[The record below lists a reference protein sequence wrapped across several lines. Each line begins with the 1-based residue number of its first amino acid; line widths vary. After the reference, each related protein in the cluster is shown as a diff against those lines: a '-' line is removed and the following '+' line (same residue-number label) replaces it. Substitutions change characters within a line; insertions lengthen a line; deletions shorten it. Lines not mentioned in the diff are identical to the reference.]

1 MIKKSFMVRVGA
13 DTKDMERGLK
23 SAEARMKKFNEQCT
37 KIGKGMTIAGAAIIG
52 ALTMITKKASDAQET
67 FSKFGTVFQDSITEA
82 EGAANELTK
91 SYGLSMLAA
100 KDMLSATGDLLTGLG
115 LQGKAAL
122 SLSRRT
128 QKLSVDLASF
138 TNYAGGAKG
147 ASEALTKA
155 MLGERESVKAL
166 GIVITEEMV
175 KEELLKKGKE
185 DLTGMALLQ
194 AKAEATL
201 AIAITQSK
209 NAIGDYERTSGDLA
223 NVVRRLVARLEN
235 LWVTIGTKLIPVTT
249 EYAKKITKIVEETV
263 EWIDV
268 HPKLTSVLAKGAA
281 ALGGTLFT
289 LGGIGMVL
297 PKVTDGFRMLAIAAK
312 TALGAFGVGAIL
324 AVGLYKVFEKLKL
337 GPLFNPEILDDQTE
351 AYNRQRA
358 AIGLWSDFAD
368 KAVRAQIAGREDL
381 IAIWNKYEQN
391 TLEAYAAI
399 ARGDEGERLRLFF
412 AELIKGEKIFMS
424 WATGIGMI
432 FQAIST
438 RIGETA
444 EATQKTGPVFTLWAT
459 TVAKIFHD
467 TSVRAAE
474 MWRAM
479 RDIELI
485 IPPAAI
491 TMPKFTLET
500 EIGTEEFETFGAW
513 YKAWVEGLKEKWKTA
528 WQAALEGSREVLGAL
543 NSVFSQFHE
552 NEATRLDNEEKK
564 RTDAIESWYEAK
576 KAKIEA
582 TVMDE
587 EAKVAALEALDE
599 EKARKENELQHRMDK
614 ERRKLERKRAK
625 AQKVGAIFAAGINI
639 AEAITKALAQGG
651 FLLGAI
657 FSGIVAA
664 LGAIQVAAIAAAPLP
679 SLAKGGMIE
688 REGIYRLHPG
698 EEVRSAADV
707 RALGSPAMAVRPG
720 ISTFSPTINIYAR
733 TLDDRTINQATEKIF
748 RRLDFENRRYG
759 RR

>member
-1 MIKKSFMVRVGA
+1 MITKSFLVRVGA

-37 KIGKGMTIAGAAIIG
+37 KIGRGMTIAGAAIIG

-115 LQGKAAL
+115 LQGKTAL
-122 SLSRRT
+122 DLSRRT

-138 TNYAGGAKG
+138 TNFQGGAKG

-175 KEELLKKGKE
+175 KEQLLKQGKE

-201 AIAITQSK
+201 AIAVTQSK

-223 NVVRRLVARLEN
+223 NVVRRLVARLED
-235 LWVTIGTKLIPVTT
+235 LWVTIGTKLIPVATT
-249 EYAKKITKIVEETV
+249 LATKITNIVERTK
-263 EWIDV
+263 EWSEAYPV
-268 HPKLTSVLAKGAA
+268 LVSELTKGTAV
-281 ALGGTLFT
+281 LGGTLFA
-289 LGGIGMVL
+289 LGGIGMAL
-297 PKVTDGFRMLAIAAK
+297 PKVVAGFMALKKVALVLISPIGALA
-312 TALGAFGVGAIL
+312 
-324 AVGLYKVFEKLKL
+324 
-337 GPLFNPEILDDQTE
+337 
-351 AYNRQRA
+351 
-358 AIGLWSDFAD
+358 
-368 KAVRAQIAGREDL
+368 
-381 IAIWNKYEQN
+381 
-391 TLEAYAAI
+391 AAI
-399 ARGDEGERLRLFF
+399 AGIVISVQQMVENLNKAKKAMSDFGEEALVFQNAAENFKNLWITVRKEGGEALEQFNELMKRFGGNWDNILKQIIADPKHAILKTILLDIAKGVKKISLEGEDLSI
-412 AELIKGEKIFMS
+412 ELPEKFKQAAVKSLPPFIS
-424 WATGIGMI
+424 WAT
-432 FQAIST
+432 
-438 RIGETA
+438 R
-444 EATQKTGPVFTLWAT
+444 
-459 TVAKIFHD
+459 VAKIFHD
-467 TSVRAAE
+467 TSVRAGE
-474 MWRAM
+474 MQRAM
-479 RDIELI
+479 RDIKPI
-485 IPPAAI
+485 IPSFAF

-500 EIGTEEFETFGAW
+500 EIGTEEFKTFGAW

-576 KAKIEA
+576 KATIEA

-599 EKARKENELQHRMDK
+599 EKARKENKLQHDIDK

-625 AQKVGAIFAAGINI
+625 GQKMGALFAAGINM
-639 AEAITKALAQGG
+639 AEAITKAFAAGPIIGKILAI
-651 FLLGAI
+651 AT
-657 FSGIVAA
+657 AA
-664 LGAIQVAAIAAAPLP
+664 LCGIQIAAIASAPLP
-679 SLAKGGMIE
+679 SLQRGGRIEKAAIVGEAGPELFMPGRSGMIIPLH
-688 REGIYRLHPG
+688 RE
-698 EEVRSAADV
+698 A
-707 RALGSPAMAVRPG
+707 RPML
-720 ISTFSPTINIYAR
+720 STFSPTVNIYAKY
-733 TLDDRTINQATEKIF
+733 LDDRTIDRAAEKIF
-748 RRLDFENRRYG
+748 ARLKEEEERYG
-759 RR
+759 